1 MTTDLISSYLKALQ
15 DKQLQGNQNTVLGK
29 SSATQSISLGGQ
41 AQPGVSS
48 PEATQAVYDP
58 KQTNIPNNKAFGES
72 QAINSAQTEP
82 TAQVGTAAAQETQ
95 TDTPQYG
102 VTQDWSASNSETVQ
116 DLNLGKSVL
125 NLASA
130 ADKTILG
137 GTDAGGYA
145 GAGATAIGTGLN
157 AYMALEGNADEKKQ
171 AYLGLGEQAA
181 VTGVKTYAP
190 EIVATVGDVAGE
202 SAAGAVSGIASGVS
216 TAMPYYALAK
226 AGGTAVHMITDNNP
240 QYRDTP
246 FGRLQSVEE
255 PLAVEQW
262 WGKEA
267 ADHGVGNAEQNEAF
281 VTANPLEVGGWIN
294 DTTDKV
300 KDVVS
305 GGVSGMRD
313 FYQASSD
320 DVKNV
325 ADVLSGGFTAIF
337 GTVVC
342 TQLYKQ
348 DKITKEIYKADGKF
362 GKQMDKKEY
371 QWYLSWGIPLAH
383 KMSGSKF
390 LSSIVAFF
398 MVPVSE
404 YMAGEMGVGKGN
416 FFGKVCFKVLQM
428 ICKVVGG

>member
-1 MTTDLISSYLKALQ
+1 MK
-15 DKQLQGNQNTVLGK
+15 LG
-29 SSATQSISLGGQ
+29 S
-41 AQPGVSS
+41 
-48 PEATQAVYDP
+48 
-58 KQTNIPNNKAFGES
+58 
-72 QAINSAQTEP
+72 
-82 TAQVGTAAAQETQ
+82 
-95 TDTPQYG
+95 
-102 VTQDWSASNSETVQ
+102 
-116 DLNLGKSVL
+116 SVL

-130 ADKTILG
+130 ADKVILG
-137 GTDAGGYA
+137 GTTDGGYA

-157 AYMALEGNADEKKQ
+157 AYMALEGNPDEKKQ
-171 AYLGLGEQAA
+171 AYAGLGTAA
-181 VTGVKTYAP
+181 AIGAVETYA
-190 EIVATVGDVAGE
+190 ETDAAMTSLANVGTSAGAEATPSILGSVAG
-202 SAAGAVSGIASGVS
+202 GVS

-267 ADHGVGNAEQNEAF
+267 ADHGVGNAEQDEAF

-294 DTTDKV
+294 DTTDKA

-320 DVKNV
+320 DVKTV
-325 ADVLSGGFTAIF
+325 ADIASGGFTAIF

-348 DKITKEIYKADGKF
+348 NKITKEIYKADGKF
-362 GKQMDKKEY
+362 GKQMDIKEY
-371 QWYLSWGIPLAH
+371 QWYLSWGSPLAH
-383 KMSGSKF
+383 RMSGSKF
-390 LSSIVAFF
+390 LSYIVAFF